1 MIPDGTSIG
10 VVSAARWYKI
20 YNELG
25 NRLHIDPFL
34 CGTVKTYSS
43 NSPIGD
49 SAPTA
54 ACYMTG
60 VPQQAGNI
68 SIYPLAD
75 PENDLVYVDPNRA
88 YQPLATILEA
98 GKIEQN
104 RATGLV
110 VTCEFSHATPAGCAA
125 HHYNRGNYK
134 ALTLQMAHQNLDVV
148 FGGGNKYVSDEMKQH
163 FDSKNITYIKNDIDS
178 FRQFERGKVW
188 ALFAESE
195 LPYDLDRDAQK
206 VPSIEEMTRKAIE
219 LLSQDENGFFL
230 MVEGSLVDWAAHAN
244 DAVGCITEF
253 IAFDNAVGAA
263 IEFAKKDGNTT
274 VVVLPD
280 HGNSGFS
287 IGKSGLKYDT
297 ASLEKLF
304 GAVSKYKVTA
314 DELEKIVLKEK
325 AENIRSVLKEYTD
338 IDITDTEYNDIL
350 NSQNYHVEN
359 YMKVG
364 ESKNLKSVLVEIMNA
379 RTYFGFTSG
388 GHTGEDVFLAAYHPK
403 GNIPLGMNTNIE
415 INHYLFDAMGLK
427 TSLNELTDQI
437 FAKHTDVFAGLN
449 HTIKEI
455 NGSMELEVK
464 KGCKILRIPAYS
476 SVAYLNGEVFDLGSI
491 TVYIDKNNTFYLP
504 THLAEKLQ

>member
-1 MIPDGTSIG
+1 M
-10 VVSAARWYKI
+10 
-20 YNELG
+20 
-25 NRLHIDPFL
+25 
-34 CGTVKTYSS
+34 
-43 NSPIGD
+43 
-49 SAPTA
+49 
-54 ACYMTG
+54 
-60 VPQQAGNI
+60 
-68 SIYPLAD
+68 
-75 PENDLVYVDPNRA
+75 
-88 YQPLATILEA
+88 
-98 GKIEQN
+98 
-104 RATGLV
+104 
-110 VTCEFSHATPAGCAA
+110 
-125 HHYNRGNYK
+125 
-134 ALTLQMAHQNLDVV
+134 
-148 FGGGNKYVSDEMKQH
+148 
-163 FDSKNITYIKNDIDS
+163 
-178 FRQFERGKVW
+178 
-188 ALFAESE
+188 
-195 LPYDLDRDAQK
+195 
-206 VPSIEEMTRKAIE
+206 
-219 LLSQDENGFFL
+219 
-230 MVEGSLVDWAAHAN
+230 
-244 DAVGCITEF
+244 
-253 IAFDNAVGAA
+253 
-263 IEFAKKDGNTT
+263 
-274 VVVLPD
+274 
-280 HGNSGFS
+280 
-287 IGKSGLKYDT
+287 KYDT

-338 IDITDTEYNDIL
+338 IDITDTEYNEIL